1 MSLAGDL
8 HSAVFDRTPQRV
20 ATIIDAHAHVGP
32 YSEFF
37 IPDCE
42 PAGLV
47 RVMDR
52 IGVDRTVLSS
62 HLGIQLDARR
72 GNEATA
78 AAVASYP
85 DRLAGYL
92 VVNPWQDPVDELA
105 RWADDPRFVGIKLHP
120 DLHTY
125 PLTGPRYAAVWEFA
139 ERTGCPVLTHTWTGS
154 TYDDPADVG
163 AVADRYPGA
172 TVLAGHAGASYEGF
186 EAAIEVAAAHPGV
199 VLEVCGS
206 HNSGAVIT
214 RMVRALGPSQVVFG
228 SDFPF
233 IDLRCSLGRVV
244 FADLEE
250 ADRAAV
256 LGATAQ
262 RLFGWRDRPVPTD
275 RTDEE

>member
-1 MSLAGDL
+1 VSLASDL
-8 HSAVFDRTPQRV
+8 ESAVFDRVPQR
-20 ATIIDAHAHVGP
+20 ATPIIDAHAHVGP

-37 IPDCE
+37 IPSCE
-42 PAGLV
+42 PADLV

-52 IGVDRTVLSS
+52 VGVDKTVLSS

-78 AAVASYP
+78 EAVAAHP

-92 VVNPWQDPVDELA
+92 VVNPWQHPVDELA

-120 DLHTY
+120 DLHMY
-125 PLTGPRYAAVWEFA
+125 PLTGPHYTPVWEFA

-154 TYDDPADVG
+154 EYDDLAHIGV
-163 AVADRYPGA
+163 VADRHPGV
-172 TVLAGHAGASYEGF
+172 TLLAGHAGASYAGF
-186 EAAIEVAAAHPGV
+186 DTAIEVAAAHPR
-199 VLEVCGS
+199 VLLEICGS
-206 HNSGAVIT
+206 HNSGATIA

-233 IDLRCSLGRVV
+233 IDLRCSLGRMV
-244 FADLEE
+244 FAELDD

-256 LGATAQ
+256 LGGTAQ
-262 RLFGWRDRPVPTD
+262 RLFGWRSPPATD
-275 RTDEE
+275 RTDKE